1 MRLLEVDMRCSSGRV
16 WEVVEV
22 MKKGQHMDV
31 CGPEMGHLQF
41 LDPQKGS

>member
-1 MRLLEVDMRCSSGRV
+1 MRCSSGRV